1 MHVKITIKT
10 PLEFYISRFSL
21 NIQKKDL
28 CADISI
34 INVLKSRDLLKCD
47 RDIDK
52 VIWKNVLICE
62 CLI

>member
-1 MHVKITIKT
+1 MHVKNTIES

-21 NIQKKDL
+21 NIQKRNL

-34 INVLKSRDLLKCD
+34 INVLKSRDMLKCD

-52 VIWKNVLICE
+52 VI
-62 CLI
+62 